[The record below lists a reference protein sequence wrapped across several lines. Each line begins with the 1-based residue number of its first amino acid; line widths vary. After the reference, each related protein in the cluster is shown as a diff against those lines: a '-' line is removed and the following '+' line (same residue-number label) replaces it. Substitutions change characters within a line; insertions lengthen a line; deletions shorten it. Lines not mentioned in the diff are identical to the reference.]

1 MKISEIDFRDIG
13 RVQRV
18 ARTAYENISIAY
30 IQSATGRPGRI
41 ISQMRAGTPTPIFPS
56 TQVDRLNNRDT
67 YNLL

>member
-30 IQSATGRPGRI
+30 IQSATGRPSRI
-41 ISQMRAGTPTPIFPS
+41 IS
-56 TQVDRLNNRDT
+56 
-67 YNLL
+67 